1 MLAPKL
7 VYGLIA
13 IVLTSSSLPEQLGEI
28 SKKSVSALACD
39 MFEMIDDYCL
49 RGYYT
54 TPT

>member
-1 MLAPKL
+1 MLAPML

-13 IVLTSSSLPEQLGEI
+13 IVLTSSSPPGRDI
-28 SKKSVSALACD
+28 KKKSVSALACD